1 MFTIIENIED
11 FSNDLEDGKF
21 VLVTSE
27 NKMNVVQ
34 NGALVDCEE
43 VYGNFEE
50 VAYSVI
56 NEDFF
61 SQEESIVFQEAPFY
75 QEGRYGEM
83 YYVNFT
89 ANKIKSLDDSPLN
102 FTMIN
107 SSNEVVMFSSFK
119 DSSLVNFK
127 LFIIDE
133 KVVRKILNSETNDWE
148 ISENNLENNFFT
160 MAYNIKIEN
169 ALIEG
174 PIKISIHR
182 LGNV

>member
-1 MFTIIENIED
+1 MFTIIENVED

-34 NGALVDCEE
+34 NGILVDCEE
-43 VYGNFEE
+43 VYGDFEE

-61 SQEESIVFQEAPFY
+61 SQEESIVFEEAPFY
-75 QEGRYGEM
+75 QEGKPGEV
-83 YYVNFT
+83 YYINFT
-89 ANKIKSLDDSPLN
+89 ANKIKSLDENPGT
-102 FTMIN
+102 FTMVN
-107 SSNEVVMFSSFK
+107 LLNETIMFSNFQE
-119 DSSLVNFK
+119 SSLVNFK
-127 LFIIDE
+127 IFVIQKKIIN
-133 KVVRKILNSETNDWE
+133 KVLNPESSERE
-148 ISENNLENNFFT
+148 ISENTSESNFFS
-160 MAYNIKIEN
+160 MAYNVKIEN

>member
-1 MFTIIENIED
+1 MFTIIENVED
-11 FSNDLEDGKF
+11 FSNNLEDGKF

-34 NGALVDCEE
+34 NGTLVDCEE
-43 VYGNFEE
+43 VYGDFEE
-50 VAYSVI
+50 VAYSI
-56 NEDFF
+56 IDEDFF
-61 SQEESIVFQEAPFY
+61 SQEEAIVFEEAPFY
-75 QEGRYGEM
+75 QEGKYGEV

-89 ANKIKSLDDSPLN
+89 ANKIKSLDENPAS

-107 SSNEVVMFSSFK
+107 LSNETAMFSTFQE
-119 DSSLVNFK
+119 SSLVNFK
-127 LFIIDE
+127 LFIILKKTE
-133 KVVRKILNSETNDWE
+133 GRTLNLETNELE
-148 ISENNLENNFFT
+148 IDKDLYNNFFSL
-160 MAYNIKIEN
+160 AYNIKIEN